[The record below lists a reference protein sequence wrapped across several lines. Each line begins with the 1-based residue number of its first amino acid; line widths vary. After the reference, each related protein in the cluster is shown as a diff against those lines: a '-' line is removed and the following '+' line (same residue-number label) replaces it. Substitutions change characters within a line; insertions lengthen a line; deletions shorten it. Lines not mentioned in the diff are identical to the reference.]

1 MKAARI
7 HQWGPPDVISVE
19 TVSVPEPTDDIGLPE
34 TLPLTLGSEVSGVV
48 EKIGAK
54 TTSFAV
60 GDEVFGATNTRFVDG
75 YAEYAIAAARMLAL
89 KPNEL
94 SHLEA
99 ASIPVVAI
107 TAWQMLFDHAKVHE
121 GQTVVVHG
129 AAGNV
134 GAYAVQLAHANR
146 LHVIATVHGDGAD
159 YARSSGADEIIDTNS
174 QDLQTKAFMS
184 FAARAD
190 VVIDT
195 VGGKM
200 QDQLFLLAKPGGII
214 VSAVIQPDT
223 QRAAEYRVKSD
234 YLIVDVN
241 SMQLVWLADMVRRKK
256 IRTRVGSVLPLGEA
270 RAAHQMLAGTLRR
283 KPGKIVLQVA

>member
-1 MKAARI
+1 LGLKLCFTPV
-7 HQWGPPDVISVE
+7 HS
-19 TVSVPEPTDDIGLPE
+19 PE
-34 TLPLTLGSEVSGVV
+34 
-48 EKIGAK
+48 
-54 TTSFAV
+54 
-60 GDEVFGATNTRFVDG
+60 
-75 YAEYAIAAARMLAL
+75 
-89 KPNEL
+89 
-94 SHLEA
+94 
-99 ASIPVVAI
+99 
-107 TAWQMLFDHAKVHE
+107 
-121 GQTVVVHG
+121 
-129 AAGNV
+129 
-134 GAYAVQLAHANR
+134 
-146 LHVIATVHGDGAD
+146 
-159 YARSSGADEIIDTNS
+159 S

-256 IRTRVGSVLPLGEA
+256 IRTRVGSVPLGEA